1 MRAVLPQTMERLF
14 SHQTSGSK
22 GKGMESTRNLA
33 EELHSTCGQR
43 CKATAVESTAINTKS
58 PTTFFHQ
65 CLPSHPASAAR
76 LTLLFLPSPLHF
88 LLRNHH
94 HHHHHPLRGRR
105 RCAGRQEVQGPHRQ
119 DLDRVQARHRRGHHG
134 HRCLPQQ
141 PGRPRGGDC
150 KAAGQARRAGQHRR
164 RRPRGTD
171 RPGPRRRI
179 RHADVHRLR
188 GIRRGGSAGGP
199 DQLGPAGGHHGKSAC
214 VEQPQRPQRLCV
226 DHGRCHQPPQGRL
239 RRGAHGAAG
248 RRIRCPDRQG

>member
-43 CKATAVESTAINTKS
+43 CKATAVESSAINTKS

-94 HHHHHPLRGRR
+94 HHHHHHHHSSTILYHTLYPVKTQSLLLPLFYPTTFLSCIRQQQGGSQCLQVAPLR
-105 RCAGRQEVQGPHRQ
+105 V
-119 DLDRVQARHRRGHHG
+119 
-134 HRCLPQQ
+134 
-141 PGRPRGGDC
+141 RPRRWPYQAQGG
-150 KAAGQARRAGQHRR
+150 
-164 RRPRGTD
+164 
-171 RPGPRRRI
+171 
-179 RHADVHRLR
+179 
-188 GIRRGGSAGGP
+188 
-199 DQLGPAGGHHGKSAC
+199 
-214 VEQPQRPQRLCV
+214 
-226 DHGRCHQPPQGRL
+226 
-239 RRGAHGAAG
+239 
-248 RRIRCPDRQG
+248 

>member
-1 MRAVLPQTMERLF
+1 MLPQTMERLF

-94 HHHHHPLRGRR
+94 HHHHHHSSTIPLPGENPISPSSSFLPHNLSFVYPSTTGRFPMSPSR
-105 RCAGRQEVQGPHRQ
+105 SAPSS
-119 DLDRVQARHRRGHHG
+119 
-134 HRCLPQQ
+134 P
-141 PGRPRGGDC
+141 
-150 KAAGQARRAGQHRR
+150 AAMAVPSARRMSAARTSSPPR
-164 RRPRGTD
+164 LSSLSTSTRRP
-171 RPGPRRRI
+171 P
-179 RHADVHRLR
+179 
-188 GIRRGGSAGGP
+188 SARTCRCSSSP
-199 DQLGPAGGHHGKSAC
+199 SASSF
-214 VEQPQRPQRLCV
+214 
-226 DHGRCHQPPQGRL
+226 
-239 RRGAHGAAG
+239 AST
-248 RRIRCPDRQG
+248 